1 MYLVSLK
8 RFHPKVILEV
18 LVVGPYSFYL
28 TQALSFIPDN
38 KIILPNFSSLFIY
51 FFFYKFW

>member
-38 KIILPNFSSLFIY
+38 KIILPNFSSLFIS